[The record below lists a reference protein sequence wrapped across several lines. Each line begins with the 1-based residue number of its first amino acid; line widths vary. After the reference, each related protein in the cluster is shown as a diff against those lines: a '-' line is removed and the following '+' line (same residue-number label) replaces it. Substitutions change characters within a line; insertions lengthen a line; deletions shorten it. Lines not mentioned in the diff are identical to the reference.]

1 MIQGKKKVLVLR
13 TEKPCSLT
21 RTDGYRGHA
30 PFTRTDATEAT
41 PTSLDFIA
49 QKHSLVTA
57 ISTPHLG
64 HASFTG
70 IDSLSLGLMAQK
82 PRLLYCH

>member
-49 QKHSLVTA
+49 QKHSLFTA
-57 ISTPHLG
+57 IGTPHLG
-64 HASFTG
+64 HASFR
-70 IDSLSLGLMAQK
+70 
-82 PRLLYCH
+82 PRLLHWN